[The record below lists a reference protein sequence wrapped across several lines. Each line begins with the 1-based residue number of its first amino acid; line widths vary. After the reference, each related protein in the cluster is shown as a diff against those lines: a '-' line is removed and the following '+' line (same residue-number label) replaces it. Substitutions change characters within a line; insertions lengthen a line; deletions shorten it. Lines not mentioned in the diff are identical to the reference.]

1 MSRAAPAKG
10 LLEHQTVNPILG
22 YLMDAVAIAF
32 VLLGIV
38 TAAGWLRRRDPSLG
52 FLALAIILLAAV
64 VGEGRLQAH
73 LPFTVPLLAQLSL
86 AGFAGSAYALLRYR
100 DSLIPLPRRWHVA
113 AVASLAA
120 ASVTLL
126 AAQAVTANR
135 AVVLAI
141 AVAWILVWCVCV
153 GEPIVRFWLV
163 ARRLPAVQ
171 GWRLRSL
178 SLGFGG
184 LVLVLLLA
192 ISIGVFVRQVVVQV
206 AIEVVVLTIVPLLYA
221 SFSPPAWLR
230 RQWRA
235 EEEEGLRAFMEEL
248 LLSEDHDALARR
260 ALEWAMRLVGG
271 GAAVLFDSSGKP
283 STSIGVDTAQIAVLG
298 RQLGSLHDGVSRI
311 NIHDVETS
319 VIKLPV
325 RGLTAPGTLIILAG
339 RFTPAFGNDEMTR
352 AQQILSAFVTALDR
366 RHLIVQ
372 LEHSNQ
378 ALQEANRH
386 KSVFLANMSHELRTP
401 LNAIIGFSELLTDAS
416 DGQFDAPTRTRFL
429 NQILTS
435 GKHLLGLIN
444 DILDL
449 SKVEAGQMEL
459 RLQVVSVAEV
469 VDQVVKTV
477 EPLVAKKNIQLQADV
492 KGSGELLADAGKLKQ
507 MLLNLVSN
515 AIKFTPEGGAVSVA
529 AARVKETMEIS
540 VTDTGIGIAEADL
553 KQIFREFHQVDHG
566 PGRKHEGT
574 GLGLALTKRFAA
586 LHGGDV
592 RVVSSVEKGSTF
604 TLSLPV
610 RASVAPAADHAEA
623 MPANGH
629 GSAPLVLVVEDDP
642 AAAELLTR
650 QLIGAGYRTEIARRG
665 SEAIAKARELHPAAI
680 TLDII
685 LPEVDGWE
693 VMTQLKS
700 DAATSA
706 IPVVVVSVVDN
717 AELGLALGAIDYFVK
732 PVEAKEL
739 IARLNLLKIK
749 NPNRDGEVR
758 VLIVD
763 DEAANRHWLI
773 KALEPAGFTVLPAS
787 GGREA
792 IDMAK
797 SLQPDLVLLDLMMP
811 EVTGFDVVEALR
823 ADPST
828 REMPIMVLTA
838 ANLTDADK
846 RQLSGR
852 VSEILSRQS
861 VGSADVVGLLRRIV
875 AHRNGNGST

>member
-248 LLSEDHDALARR
+248 LLSEDRDALARR
-260 ALEWAMRLVGG
+260 
-271 GAAVLFDSSGKP
+271 
-283 STSIGVDTAQIAVLG
+283 
-298 RQLGSLHDGVSRI
+298 
-311 NIHDVETS
+311 
-319 VIKLPV
+319 
-325 RGLTAPGTLIILAG
+325 
-339 RFTPAFGNDEMTR
+339 
-352 AQQILSAFVTALDR
+352 ALDR

-372 LEHSNQ
+372 LEQSNK

-861 VGSADVVGLLRRIV
+861 VGSADVVGLLPRIV